1 VINISHIAIPYSK
14 ALFDL
19 SIENDVLEDT
29 YHDIELIDS
38 VCKSSRDFRMMLKS
52 PIIYTSKKIRI
63 LHLIFE
69 PTVSKLTL
77 TFLSIITRK
86 KRESFIPDIS
96 LAFIEL
102 YKDYKG
108 ILPTYVKTAS
118 PLSDQIRNEVIDVMR
133 KFTGKEIELMGEI
146 REELIGGFILQWND
160 KQYDASI
167 LKQIKEMKKGVTEL
181 EL

>member
-1 VINISHIAIPYSK
+1 
-14 ALFDL
+14 
-19 SIENDVLEDT
+19 
-29 YHDIELIDS
+29 
-38 VCKSSRDFRMMLKS
+38 M
-52 PIIYTSKKIRI
+52 
-63 LHLIFE
+63 IFE
-69 PTVSKLTL
+69 ANVSNLTL

-108 ILPTYVKTAS
+108 ILPTTVQTAG
-118 PLSDQIRNEVIDVMR
+118 PLSDKLRSEVVDVMK

-146 REELIGGFILQWND
+146 KEELIGGFILQWND